1 MTDLTTLRDQF
12 AAAALPALIAQHRV
26 HVAWSEIA
34 PEAYAIADDM
44 LKARAAIS
52 DPLFDFKFVTAL
64 VLAAGGHIRVEPE
77 HMLDADRYALVQE
90 DGPASGAVHV
100 YTSWEDK

>member
-12 AAAALPALIAQHRV
+12 AAAALPALV
-26 HVAWSEIA
+26 HMEGVEWHEIA
-34 PEAYAIADDM
+34 RRAYAIADDM
-44 LKARAAIS
+44 LLVRGADE
-52 DPLFDFKFVTAL
+52 DPVFDLKFVTAL

-77 HMLDADRYALVQE
+77 HMLDADRYALMQE

>member
-12 AAAALPALIAQHRV
+12 AAASLPALIARHRAD
-26 HVAWSEIA
+26 VAWSEIA
-34 PEAYAIADDM
+34 PLAYSIADDM
-44 LKARAAIS
+44 LEARGA
-52 DPLFDFKFVTAL
+52 PLFDFKFVTAL

-77 HMLDADRYALVQE
+77 HMLDADRYALMQE

-100 YTSWEDK
+100 YTSWQDK